1 MALILIILAIFL
13 ILVIVFAIA
22 SNQSS
27 KSTYNGYKSKTSY
40 ISDSCNR
47 KPKIGAE
54 VSEDFYE
61 SIQEY
66 CHQHSISIAALIRS
80 AVESYIG
87 TASISSSDVI
97 STPPV
102 LKKSAIV
109 RPDGFWKCPICGLL
123 NARYVGTCSCGGTK
137 DSTPKPVSRRPSYIR
152 KDGSWKC
159 PKCGNINAS
168 YVGTCSCG
176 KAKE

>member
-1 MALILIILAIFL
+1 MALIFIALAILILII
-13 ILVIVFAIA
+13 VFAIVL
-22 SNQSS
+22 SQSS
-27 KSTYNGYKSKTSY
+27 KPTYNSYESKPSY
-40 ISDSCNR
+40 ISDSYNR

-54 VSEDFYE
+54 VSEDFYK

-97 STPPV
+97 STPV
-102 LKKSAIV
+102 LEKSAIV

-123 NARYVGTCSCGGTK
+123 NAGYVGTCSCGGTK
-137 DSTPKPVSRRPSYIR
+137 DSTPKPVS
-152 KDGSWKC
+152 
-159 PKCGNINAS
+159 
-168 YVGTCSCG
+168 
-176 KAKE
+176 